1 MNTDCPLNSKTLEEG
16 VERVSCRASLSK
28 KVFAPMCSRIYP
40 TKITASRVSD
50 KRPSAHESA
59 DQEKKKGVTEWMES
73 LGALCRPQSRDK
85 GEQAIQWTDMLH
97 SPPSSSQHTLQKRN
111 TRGPLLLDTA
121 LLLRPDLAKSA
132 MDLDLRQCS
141 PGRHAGVVDSDST
154 ACRIIDSARSSHT
167 ARTDHLQLSE
177 ASSRLLTS
185 LTHLETK
192 HQPCFCESSKVV
204 SDSCL
209 KSMSLEL
216 VQTRKERDTLR
227 SELELHK
234 AMLRTAES
242 RVPLLVRDNRNLRE
256 EARVLRCRLEESTAS
271 VHALERINTSLTDQ
285 LQDLAR
291 ERERLVAVV
300 DQVCQSMES
309 LEIVMFGESPF
320 LRSEAKS
327 EGQTTPSSV
336 ADRFRKMEEL
346 IRVHIDIP
354 HKKAGSAEVPLQ
366 QTGKDSP
373 QSVQH
378 GWDTPRFR
386 KVIDNDCPQF
396 GNSSPYVMID
406 PSTMAKMPS
415 LLPNPTTLD
424 AMLPLYQSLSIDD
437 IQSFGPNSQRMIWE
451 HPRNESQHPP
461 PPPPPP
467 LHQQHEKEE
476 VESADVATRTFS
488 SSPFPLATV
497 QPSPSAF
504 SLCSG
509 SSQVECCE
517 KSEENHKTHIAIS
530 LRLPVDSSEDTEL
543 V

>member
-1 MNTDCPLNSKTLEEG
+1 
-16 VERVSCRASLSK
+16 
-28 KVFAPMCSRIYP
+28 MCSRIYP

-50 KRPSAHESA
+50 KRSSAHESA
-59 DQEKKKGVTEWMES
+59 GQDKKKGVTEWMES

-85 GEQAIQWTDMLH
+85 GEQASQSTDILR

-154 ACRIIDSARSSHT
+154 ACRIIDSARSSHN

-177 ASSRLLTS
+177 ASSHLLTS

-216 VQTRKERDTLR
+216 VQTRKERDTVR

-256 EARVLRCRLEESTAS
+256 EVRVLRFRLEESTAS
-271 VHALERINTSLTDQ
+271 VDALERINTTLTDQ
-285 LQDLAR
+285 LQELAR
-291 ERERLVAVV
+291 ERERLVDVV

-309 LEIVMFGESPF
+309 LENAVFGESPF
-320 LRSEAKS
+320 LRSEAKPD
-327 EGQTTPSSV
+327 GQTTPSFI

-346 IRVHIDIP
+346 IRVRIP
-354 HKKAGSAEVPLQ
+354 PMKAGSVEVPMQ

-373 QSVQH
+373 QSVQY

-396 GNSSPYVMID
+396 GNSSPYVMVE

-415 LLPNPTTLD
+415 LLLNSTTLD
-424 AMLPLYQSLSIDD
+424 AILPLYQSLSIDD
-437 IQSFGPNSQRMIWE
+437 IQSFGPGSQRMIWE
-451 HPRNESQHPP
+451 HPRKESQHLPL
-461 PPPPPP
+461 PPPP
-467 LHQQHEKEE
+467 LYQQPYHQREE
-476 VESADVATRTFS
+476 V
-488 SSPFPLATV
+488 
-497 QPSPSAF
+497 
-504 SLCSG
+504 
-509 SSQVECCE
+509 
-517 KSEENHKTHIAIS
+517 
-530 LRLPVDSSEDTEL
+530 
-543 V
+543 